1 MICGEFQIS
10 YACGY
15 AFFGDYPKASIM
27 DLLNEADKNMYENK
41 VQIKAGMVR

>member
-15 AFFGDYPKASIM
+15 AFSGDYPKASIM